1 MGNTLRQSLVV
12 GLTACWL
19 WLIPSVGEASISV
32 AQSIDRTEM
41 AFEDTAAFRVTVTW
55 DGPVYAYRFE
65 KALRLN
71 SDKLKVA
78 RFSSS
83 VRSAGSGPTETT
95 TKVFEYQLAPVLSGI
110 ATIQP
115 LILEYVTWPDS
126 LVGELATDPVS
137 LAIAEPVPAE
147 LRGKGG
153 LSGGWLALII
163 VGAIGAA
170 VGTFAFFKPK
180 PKVEK
185 VKSPAEAFLEQL
197 DAVRKDAGMDLKK
210 FQTGLYRGL
219 IVYIQARYGLDLT
232 GQSVDAIT
240 HELAAVE
247 PSQSVTETLSGWLIR
262 AEKEKFSPLTPA
274 PGEVS
279 RLEAEIRGF
288 FENLK

>member
-1 MGNTLRQSLVV
+1 MGNMLRQNLVISLTVFS
-12 GLTACWL
+12 L
-19 WLIPSVGEASISV
+19 WLTPSVGAASISV

-83 VRSAGSGPTETT
+83 VRSSGIGPTEIT
-95 TKVFEYQLAPVLSGI
+95 TKVFEYQLAPILSGV

-115 LILEYVTWPDS
+115 MVLEYVTWPDS
-126 LVGELATDPVS
+126 LVGELGTDPVS

-147 LRGKGG
+147 LRKEGG
-153 LSGGWLALII
+153 LPGGWLALII
-163 VGAIGAA
+163 VGVMGAA
-170 VGTFAFFKPK
+170 VGAFAFFKPK

-185 VKSPAEAFLEQL
+185 IKSPVETFLEQL

-210 FQTGLYRGL
+210 FQTGVYRGL
-219 IVYIQARYGLDLT
+219 TVYIQTRYCLDLT
-232 GQSVDAIT
+232 GQSADAT
-240 HELAAVE
+240 TRKLMEVE
-247 PSQSVTETLSGWLIR
+247 PNQSTREALGGWLIR

-288 FENLK
+288 FDKLK

>member
-1 MGNTLRQSLVV
+1 MGNTLRQNLVI
-12 GLTACWL
+12 GLTACLL
-19 WLIPSVGEASISV
+19 WPIPSVGEASISV
-32 AQSIDRTEM
+32 SQSIDRTEM
-41 AFEDTAAFRVTVTW
+41 AFDDTAAFRIIVTW
-55 DGPVYAYRFE
+55 DGPALAYRFE

-115 LILEYVTWPDS
+115 LVLEYVSWPDS
-126 LVGELATDPVS
+126 LVGELTTDPVS

-147 LRGKGG
+147 LREKGG
-153 LSGGWLALII
+153 LSGGWLALIV
-163 VGAIGAA
+163 VGVLGAA
-170 VGTFAFFKPK
+170 VGAFAFFKPK
-180 PKVEK
+180 PRIEK
-185 VKSPAEAFLEQL
+185 VKSPVEAFLEQL

-210 FQTGLYRGL
+210 FQTGVYRSL
-219 IVYIQARYGLDLT
+219 IVYIQTRYGLDLA
-232 GQSVDAIT
+232 GQSAEAT
-240 HELAAVE
+240 ARELAAVE
-247 PSQSVTETLSGWLIR
+247 PDLSACEALSSWLIR

-288 FENLK
+288 FDRLK